1 MIRSKDEDCV
11 PYVGSTT
18 KQYLSQRIEKHHSN
32 YKNWKKNGKG
42 FMSSFTLFEKYEFK
56 NCYIELL
63 ELCPCKSIE
72 ELLKKEREW
81 FDKLNCVNIVK
92 PFISKE
98 EMVEY
103 FKIYQQEHKEQI
115 AEKAKIYQQ
124 EHKEQ
129 IAEKKKIHYET
140 NKEEY
145 AERSKIYRDS
155 NKEQI
160 AEKKKEYHQKNKEQI
175 AEKAK
180 IYQQEHKEQIAEKMK
195 EKYECPC
202 GSICRKSDK
211 ARHERSLKHQD
222 YLSTIGTLCSTTVT
236 ETS

>member
-1 MIRSKDEDCV
+1 MARDYSKGKVYMIRSKDEDCV

-129 IAEKKKIHYET
+129 IAEK
-140 NKEEY
+140 
-145 AERSKIYRDS
+145 
-155 NKEQI
+155 
-160 AEKKKEYHQKNKEQI
+160 
-175 AEKAK
+175 
-180 IYQQEHKEQIAEKMK
+180 MK